1 MANIEFLDFEDEFY
15 VDESENVSADYSGC
29 YHSEEY
35 DSHLEK
41 YTDYQKV
48 GMDFQPFTFDGE
60 VPFDD
65 GIARK
70 YAESYDNSEE
80 QKFFEKLSRTDDIEE
95 SDLNI
100 STFYKMVKFLE
111 RCYTRRGLC
120 VSVSISISKPDKEI
134 NKFHRKS
141 PEDKRLIK
149 HLLAEGYTIS
159 EISRKTGFARDTV
172 RKVKN
177 QYN

>member
-15 VDESENVSADYSGC
+15 NDESENVSADYSGC

-41 YTDYQKV
+41 YADYKEA
-48 GMDFQPFTFDGE
+48 GMDFQPFTFDGD
-60 VPFDD
+60 VPFDEV
-65 GIARK
+65 IARK

-80 QKFFEKLSRTDDIEE
+80 RKFFEKFSRSADIDE

-100 STFYKMVKFLE
+100 STFYRMVKFLE
-111 RCYTRRGLC
+111 SCYKRKGLN
-120 VSVSISISKPDKEI
+120 VFASITLNKPAEET

-141 PEDKRLIK
+141 PEDRLFIK